1 MICRTIHIAMVCAG
15 YNSTFNVVTTVKS
28 IVFYRS
34 VPLHFHFL
42 VDEISKR
49 TLKVLFDTWNIPN
62 VYHTY
67 YKIENW
73 VHQVSWIPN
82 KHYSGVYGLLKLV
95 LPEIIHESKIIVL
108 DADLTVLNDIS
119 LLWKR
124 FNYFNEN
131 QLLGLVEN
139 QSNWYR
145 KSVSYQNRPW
155 PALNNGYNS
164 GVMLMHLQS
173 LRKKNFTHLWETVAK
188 KVLVTLSETSLA
200 DQDIINSVIKEFPN
214 IVYTID
220 CTWNIQLSDHTLSE
234 VCYLN
239 NNKLNIIHWNSP
251 KKQKVGNKQIEEFRK
266 LHQVFLELDGNLLR
280 RKLLNCKHEPPLI
293 NRSRTNL
300 CHEFRKGAN
309 LTYRTHL
316 FLMEYEYNFFSP
328 FDIVLAT
335 QCSASRITFLEEI
348 AKNWAGSI
356 SVALYLTD
364 NEVQSFLRFV
374 QSSES
379 LRTRRNIAYH
389 IVYKHGEFYP
399 VNHLRNVA
407 MSYISTPYTFQM
419 DIDFIP
425 HIGLFETLIKYI
437 QKFNVS
443 QTSKIAIVVPAF
455 ETQRYRFTFPE
466 NKEKLI
472 SDFNKGLLYTFRY
485 HVWSQGHA
493 ATNYSFWRKASEPYE
508 VLWQPDYEPYVV
520 VPSSAPKYDTRFIGF
535 GWNKVSHVTHLT
547 AIGYKYVVLPDTFII
562 HRPHAPSQ
570 DIAKFRASFIYRR
583 CLKEL
588 KDRFV
593 TELIEKYGSNA
604 TYNLKMLIKL

>member
-1 MICRTIHIAMVCAG
+1 MIRWKVGYFFAVLVFFIIFYFYLVINVPKVQYSPKLIGNLGFNNKIGTQRIPTSVVIADEPLICRTIHIAMVCAG

-293 NRSRTNL
+293 N
-300 CHEFRKGAN
+300 
-309 LTYRTHL
+309 
-316 FLMEYEYNFFSP
+316 
-328 FDIVLAT
+328 
-335 QCSASRITFLEEI
+335 
-348 AKNWAGSI
+348 
-356 SVALYLTD
+356 
-364 NEVQSFLRFV
+364 
-374 QSSES
+374 
-379 LRTRRNIAYH
+379 
-389 IVYKHGEFYP
+389 
-399 VNHLRNVA
+399 
-407 MSYISTPYTFQM
+407 M